1 MTCKGRLSEMDDKEW
16 DLLAYDFSDMLSR
29 FEYPIDVCETA
40 IRPNLP
46 AFIEACLAT
55 QAELDKKEA

>member
-1 MTCKGRLSEMDDKEW
+1 MDETDIKM
-16 DLLAYDFSDMLSR
+16 LASDIAGEFSSID
-29 FEYPIDVCETA
+29 YHIDVTGDAVE
-40 IRPNLP
+40 PNLP